1 MKFIPIFLFLSIII
15 FTPRAYLAAQ
25 NRRDSTVKK
34 TLPDY
39 KMMRVPK
46 ANQSRTDT
54 TPKPR
59 VPVETN
65 PTNNNPTHDNNNND
79 ESNTNKPPRR
89 YVPIDTVRPVPV
101 ETNTYVGSV
110 LRLQKIYVNDDAL
123 ELIRL
128 LNPGLANKE
137 TVMSDYR
144 LVLPD
149 FPEPDSRSNRSVNQQ
164 FKIDKDPDGNVNNIF
179 TGAALQLDT
188 LANIFNATGFEVS
201 DAADQRNYSL
211 IKSLLPALTD
221 LNRRAM
227 DKIKRTSRKTVSTL
241 TMETN
246 ALNKVLTR
254 CNNTSTLSGED
265 IKQIY
270 SLMADMNILLS
281 GITDRKLRIPQSW
294 DNSFFY
300 NEAFNYSLAS
310 YNPSPGNDEEYK
322 RILSDDDPRKFNIYI
337 FRRSLVESGS
347 KDPEMGTYDVSYVIP
362 ALADDVDAWEHI
374 PDPASTVHCYFAPAR
389 FKFTITDP
397 RSKEVF
403 SATEDLYDAQ
413 KDPDQKWTI
422 MSLID
427 RHPTYRLVFLLP

>member
-1 MKFIPIFLFLSIII
+1 MKFIPIFLFLSILL
-15 FTPRAYLAAQ
+15 FTPGAYLAAQ
-25 NRRDSTVKK
+25 VRRDSTLKK

-39 KMMRVPK
+39 KMKVPK
-46 ANQSRTDT
+46 AYQGRTDT

-59 VPVETN
+59 VPDKTN
-65 PTNNNPTHDNNNND
+65 PTNNPTNDNDNNG
-79 ESNTNKPPRR
+79 ESNTNKPSRR

-144 LVLPD
+144 LILPE
-149 FPEPDSRSNRSVNQQ
+149 FPEPDSRSNKSVNQQ
-164 FKIDKDPDGNVNNIF
+164 FKIDKDPDGNVNNVF
-179 TGAALQLDT
+179 TGAALQLDS
-188 LANIFNATGFEVS
+188 LANIFNATSFEIS
-201 DAADQRNYSL
+201 DAADQRNYSF
-211 IKSLLPALTD
+211 IKSLLPELTN
-221 LNRRAM
+221 LNKRAM
-227 DKIKRTSRKTVSTL
+227 DKIKHTSRKTVSTL

-246 ALNKVLTR
+246 ALNKVLTK
-254 CNNTSTLSGED
+254 CNSTSTLSGED

-270 SLMADMNILLS
+270 SLMADMNILLF

-294 DNSFFY
+294 DNSSFY
-300 NEAFNYSLAS
+300 NKAFNYSLAS
-310 YNPSPGNDEEYK
+310 YNLSPDNNEEYK
-322 RILSDDDPRKFNIYI
+322 STLSDDDPRKFNIYI
-337 FRRSLVESGS
+337 FRRSLVQSGN
-347 KDPEMGTYDVSYVIP
+347 KDPEMGTYDVSYAIP
-362 ALADDVDAWEHI
+362 ALAADADAWEHI

-397 RSKEVF
+397 RSNEVF

-422 MSLID
+422 MSLLD